1 MAPVRFSE
9 GGAHGQEGLALLVEG
24 GAILTRW
31 GPMRGSIASPSGVRR
46 SRVSLIGASFSW
58 EGVPC
63 APQSRAPPKRRSR
76 APRSIASHSTREP
89 TVLCFMTLHP
99 HVNRWRFM
107 RKGFSFNV
115 NRWCF
120 MRKGRPLQRRSR
132 ARHAKR
138 TSPSYVNRRVGRAKG
153 LPLQRQARARQAKRA
168 SASTASASSSCER
181 DLRFNVHRALV
192 MRKGQPFDVNR
203 ESLLRKERPP
213 QRQMAHPS
221 CEGRWHVTGNSEPFV

>member
-1 MAPVRFSE
+1 MAPMRLSE

-58 EGVPC
+58 EGSRARLNREPLPNDAV
-63 APQSRAPPKRRSR
+63 ALLVQSRG
-76 APRSIASHSTREP
+76 HSTREP

-115 NRWCF
+115 DRRRILRKGFPFNVDRAPV
-120 MRKGRPLQRRSR
+120 MRKGHLLLTSIAESV
-132 ARHAKR
+132 AR
-138 TSPSYVNRRVGRAKG
+138 KG
-153 LPLQRQARARQAKRA
+153 F
-168 SASTASASSSCER
+168 
-181 DLRFNVHRALV
+181 RFNGKRELV
-192 MRKGQPFDVNR
+192 MRKGPP
-203 ESLLRKERPP
+203 LLSDRALP
-213 QRQMAHPS
+213 
-221 CEGRWHVTGNSEPFV
+221 